1 VVRWRGS
8 DWKWNGHC
16 GHAVPPAALRY
27 VGFVRIERVG
37 NFTLGWGEPLVW
49 DESTNRLYFVDCAA
63 QTLHWLIGEDT
74 ELHTLRLPSMAA
86 GIVPTEDG
94 ALIACLSDGLHR
106 VDPDAG
112 STSLVTTYP
121 EDLGPRAND
130 ACADLSGNL
139 ITGTLNL
146 QKAEGSSW
154 WYSSDDGWR
163 LLDPDIS
170 NTNGPT
176 VGVLE
181 GSMTLIIGDTATQYY
196 SYPYDPEHGTVGPR
210 TYGDVAQLE
219 GLADGATL
227 DEDGGLWCALVGGS
241 QLARFTATGLDRTVA
256 VPAANP
262 TDVTF
267 GGPGLDRLYV
277 VSVASA
283 NADGNGLDGALLVI
297 DGLGVRGRCEPRFRL
312 GQGRG

>member
-1 VVRWRGS
+1 M
-8 DWKWNGHC
+8 
-16 GHAVPPAALRY
+16 
-27 VGFVRIERVG
+27 RIERVG
-37 NFTLGWGEPLVW
+37 NFTLGWGESLVW
-49 DESTNRLYFVDCAA
+49 DDRTDRLYFVDCAA

-86 GIVPTEDG
+86 GVVPAEDG
-94 ALIACLSDGLHR
+94 ALIACLKDGLHR
-106 VDPDAG
+106 IEPDAG
-112 STSLVTTYP
+112 TSSLVASYP
-121 EDLGPRAND
+121 DGLGLRAND

-146 QKAEGSSW
+146 AKAAGSSW

-176 VGVLE
+176 AGVLG
-181 GSMTLIIGDTATQYY
+181 GSMTLIIGDTSSQYFA
-196 SYPYDPEHGTVGPR
+196 YPYDPARGTVGPR
-210 TYGDVAQLE
+210 SVFGDVAALE
-219 GLADGATL
+219 GKPDGATL
-227 DEDGGLWCALVGGS
+227 DEAGGLWCALVGGG
-241 QLARFTATGLDRTVA
+241 QLARFTVAGLDRTVT

-267 GGPGLDRLYV
+267 GGPALDRLYV

-283 NADGNGLDGALLVI
+283 AAEGTGLDGALLVI
-297 DGLGVRGRCEPRFRL
+297 DDLGVRGRCEPRFRL
-312 GQGRG
+312 GQASA